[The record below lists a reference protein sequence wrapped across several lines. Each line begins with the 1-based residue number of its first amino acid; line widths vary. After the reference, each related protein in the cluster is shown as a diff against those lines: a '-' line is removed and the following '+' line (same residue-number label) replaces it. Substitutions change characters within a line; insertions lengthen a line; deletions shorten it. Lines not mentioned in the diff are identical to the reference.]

1 MEEKQRQR
9 LTGINRYWLL
19 ALDSASRASLHR
31 NGGSPRKWL
40 ATLRSGDAVKVEKF
54 LAGIHLINSVV
65 PGFETRCAQALLDFK
80 TLPIPDQQLDLIGAG
95 LGQNVFVFNSSQGR
109 MVMKIDRESQAL
121 SLNALLDEARRIKT
135 EHEKIRDWYATVP
148 GFIPHES
155 FCIVNGP
162 LKGRRALATFQPYVA
177 DKLRGLFEDFEHE
190 ELVSLLRWC
199 EPLHSAFVLF
209 ARRVIE
215 IFAATGE
222 CIDLLGDRNL
232 CIRGDENP
240 TLYFVD
246 PHDIYGPRRISRYP
260 GRAGAIEDRLV
271 IIEDLL
277 RAVTAV

>member
-9 LTGINRYWLL
+9 LTGIKRYWLL

-31 NGGSPRKWL
+31 NGGSPSQWL
-40 ATLRSGDAVKVEKF
+40 NTLRAPDAVKVEKF
-54 LAGIHLINSVV
+54 LAGIHLINSAI
-65 PGFETRCAQALLDFK
+65 PGFETRCADALLDFSG
-80 TLPIPDQQLDLIGAG
+80 LPIRDHQLALIGAG
-95 LGQNVFVFNSSQGR
+95 LGQNVFVFNTSLGR

-121 SLNALLDEARRIKT
+121 EWSVLLDEARRIKA
-135 EHEKIRDWYATVP
+135 EHEKIRGWYADIP
-148 GFIPHES
+148 DFIPHES

-162 LKGRRALATFQPYVA
+162 LKGRRALATIQPYVA
-177 DKLRGLFEDFEHE
+177 ERLRGVFEDFAHD
-190 ELVSLLRWC
+190 ELVALLRWC

-232 CIRGDENP
+232 CIRGEDNP

-260 GRAGAIEDRLV
+260 DRAGQIEDRLLV
-271 IIEDLL
+271 IEQLL
-277 RAVTAV
+277 RAVTA